1 MRIITNEILAVEGL
15 RKFDGGYA
23 HVMLYNKHLPPSS
36 PTAAKNALAA
46 ITFINLGKLQFPNL
60 AFQTL

>member
-1 MRIITNEILAVEGL
+1 
-15 RKFDGGYA
+15 
-23 HVMLYNKHLPPSS
+23 MLYNKHLPPSS